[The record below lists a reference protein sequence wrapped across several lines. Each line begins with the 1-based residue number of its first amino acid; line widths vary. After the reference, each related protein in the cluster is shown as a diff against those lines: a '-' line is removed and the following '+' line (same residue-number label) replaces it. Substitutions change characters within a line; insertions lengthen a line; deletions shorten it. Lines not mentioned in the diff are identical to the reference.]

1 MRKPFA
7 ITLDVGSSRANH
19 TGAWRTERPVYVHNL
34 PPCNNA
40 CPAGENIQQW
50 LYDAEEGGP
59 DSASRAGGRPP
70 APPGQDGY
78 QAAWRQIMQDN
89 PFPAIMGRVC
99 YRPCET
105 ACNRAQLD
113 SAVGINSVE
122 RFLGDEALRRGW
134 KVPVALLAKT
144 RQPTGKRVLVVGA
157 GPSGLSAAYHLTRLG
172 HSVTIK
178 DAGATPGGM
187 MRYGIPK
194 YRLPR
199 DILDA
204 EVNRILEMG
213 VTLEL
218 NAKVTDILAE
228 LAGGFDAAF
237 VAVGAHIGR
246 RAYIPAGD
254 SAKILDAV
262 SMLHST
268 EDGTP
273 PMLGRRVAVYGG
285 GNTAM
290 DAARTA
296 RRLGAS
302 EAVVVYRRTRERM
315 PAHDSE
321 VEEALDEGVTM
332 RWLSTIK
339 HADGGKLLIEKM
351 KLDET
356 GFPQPTGEF
365 EDLEADTLV
374 LALGQNA
381 ELTVLENVPGV
392 TFSDGVVEVGPD
404 LMTGYPGIF
413 AGGDMVPAERTV
425 TIGIGHGKKAAHNID
440 AWLCHQGGRPP
451 QTPPQGVG
459 DRYVAEA
466 GHSLA
471 AFGGLN
477 TWYYADAPA
486 TVRPTLEA
494 ARRITTFD
502 EVVGGLDESTALFEA
517 RRCMSCGNCFGC
529 DNCYGVCPDNAIV
542 KLADGQYEI
551 DYDYCKGCGL
561 CAAECP
567 CGAIEME
574 PEQT

>member
-1 MRKPFA
+1 MTAMRKPFA

-50 LYDAEEGGP
+50 LYDAEEG
-59 DSASRAGGRPP
+59 P
-70 APPGQDGY
+70 AKY
-78 QAAWRQIMQDN
+78 EAAWRQIMQDN
-89 PFPAIMGRVC
+89 PFPAVMGRVC

-122 RFLGDEALRRGW
+122 RFLGDEALRQGW
-134 KVPVALLAKT
+134 TIPVAAA
-144 RQPTGKRVLVVGA
+144 PTGKRVLVVGA

-172 HSVTIK
+172 HAVTLR
-178 DAGATPGGM
+178 DAGAAPGGM

-204 EVNRILEMG
+204 EISRILDMG

-218 NAKVTDILAE
+218 NTTVTGIQAE
-228 LAGGFDAAF
+228 LEENFDAAF
-237 VAVGAHIGR
+237 VAAGAHIGR

-254 SAKILDAV
+254 SARIMDAV
-262 SMLHST
+262 SLLHGM
-268 EDGTP
+268 EDAEP
-273 PMLGRRVAVYGG
+273 PLLGRRVAVYGG

-302 EAVVVYRRTRERM
+302 EAVVVYRRTRDRM
-315 PAHDSE
+315 PAHDIE
-321 VEEALDEGVTM
+321 VTEALEEGVTM
-332 RWLSTIK
+332 RWLSTVAQ
-339 HADGGKLLIEKM
+339 ADEGKLVIEKM

-365 EDLEADTLV
+365 EELEADCLV
-374 LALGQNA
+374 LALGQNSD
-381 ELTVLENVPGV
+381 LSVLDGVPGV

-404 LMTGYPGIF
+404 LMTGHRGIF
-413 AGGDMVPAERTV
+413 AGGDMVPSERTV
-425 TIGIGHGKKAAHNID
+425 TVAIGHGKKAARHID
-440 AWLCHQGGRPP
+440 AWLR
-451 QTPPQGVG
+451 
-459 DRYVAEA
+459 A
-466 GHSLA
+466 GAYDAAPRHELA
-471 AFGGLN
+471 SFGGLN
-477 TWYYADAPA
+477 TWYYSDAPHA
-486 TVRPTLEA
+486 VRPRLEA
-494 ARRITTFD
+494 ARRIGTFD
-502 EVVGGLDESTALFEA
+502 EVTGGLDAGTALYEA

-542 KLADGQYEI
+542 KLADGQYEV

-567 CGAIEME
+567 CGAIEMR
-574 PEQT
+574 PEES

>member
-1 MRKPFA
+1 MTAIRKPFA

-19 TGAWRTERPVYVHNL
+19 TGAWRTERPGYVHNL

-50 LYDAEEGGP
+50 LYDAEEG
-59 DSASRAGGRPP
+59 P
-70 APPGQDGY
+70 AMY
-78 QAAWRQIMQDN
+78 EAAWRQIMEDN

-105 ACNRAQLD
+105 ACNRVQLD

-122 RFLGDEALRRGW
+122 RFLGDEAIKHSW
-134 KVPVALLAKT
+134 TTPVTPLAKT
-144 RQPTGKRVLVVGA
+144 GQPTGKRVLVVGA

-172 HSVTIK
+172 HAVTIQ
-178 DAGATPGGM
+178 DAGAAPGGM

-204 EVNRILEMG
+204 EIDRILAMG

-218 NAKVTDILAE
+218 DTTVTDLRGALAS
-228 LAGGFDAAF
+228 GFDAAF
-237 VAVGAHIGR
+237 VAAGAHIGR

-254 SAKILDAV
+254 SARIMDAV
-262 SMLHST
+262 SVLHSM
-268 EDGTP
+268 EDAEP
-273 PMLGRRVAVYGG
+273 PLLGRRVAVYGG

-302 EAVVVYRRTRERM
+302 EAVVVYRRTRDRM
-315 PAHDSE
+315 PAHDFE
-321 VEEALDEGVTM
+321 VEEALEEGVTI
-332 RWLSTIK
+332 RWLSTIAQ
-339 HADGGKLLIEKM
+339 ADAGNLLIEKM

-365 EDLEADTLV
+365 ETLAADCLV

-381 ELTVLENVPGV
+381 DLSVLEGLPGV
-392 TFSDGVVEVGPD
+392 TFTDGVVEVGPD
-404 LMTGYPGIF
+404 LMTGCPGIF
-413 AGGDMVPAERTV
+413 AGGDMVPSERTV
-425 TIGIGHGKKAAHNID
+425 TVAIGHGKKAARHID
-440 AWLCHQGGRPP
+440 AWLRTDTYTAAAKH
-451 QTPPQGVG
+451 
-459 DRYVAEA
+459 ELA
-466 GHSLA
+466 G
-471 AFGGLN
+471 FGGLN

-486 TVRPTLEA
+486 TVRPRLEA
-494 ARRITTFD
+494 ARRIGTFD
-502 EVVGGLDESTALFEA
+502 EVTSGLDPSTALFEA

-529 DNCYGVCPDNAIV
+529 DNCYGVCPDNAII
-542 KLADGQYEI
+542 KLGDGRYEI

-567 CGAIEME
+567 SGAIEMSPE
-574 PEQT
+574 PT

>member
-1 MRKPFA
+1 VTTMRKPFA

-34 PPCNNA
+34 PPCNDA

-50 LYDAEEGGP
+50 LYDAEEG
-59 DSASRAGGRPP
+59 P
-70 APPGQDGY
+70 ARY
-78 QAAWRQIMQDN
+78 EAAWRQIMQDN
-89 PFPAIMGRVC
+89 PFPAVMGRVC

-105 ACNRAQLD
+105 ACNRAQQD

-122 RFLGDEALRRGW
+122 RFLGDEALRQGW
-134 KVPVALLAKT
+134 KTPVDAA
-144 RQPTGKRVLVVGA
+144 PTGKRVLVVGA

-172 HSVTIK
+172 HAVTIR
-178 DAGATPGGM
+178 DAGAAPGGM

-204 EVNRILEMG
+204 EIGRILGMG

-218 NAKVTDILAE
+218 NTKVTDIQAE
-228 LAGGFDAAF
+228 LKNGFDAAF

-254 SAKILDAV
+254 SARIMDAV
-262 SMLHST
+262 SMLHGM
-268 EDGTP
+268 EDSEP
-273 PMLGRRVAVYGG
+273 PLLGRRVAVYGG

-302 EAVVVYRRTRERM
+302 EAVVVYRRTREKM
-315 PAHDSE
+315 PAHDIE
-321 VEEALDEGVTM
+321 VEEALEEGVTM
-332 RWLSTIK
+332 RWLSTVAQ
-339 HADGGKLLIEKM
+339 ADEGKLVIEKM

-356 GFPQPTGEF
+356 GFPQPTGEY
-365 EDLEADTLV
+365 EELAADCLV

-381 ELTVLENVPGV
+381 DLSVLAGVPGV
-392 TFSDGVVEVGPD
+392 TFSDGVVEVGAD

-425 TIGIGHGKKAAHNID
+425 TVAIGHGKKAARSID
-440 AWLCHQGGRPP
+440 AWLR
-451 QTPPQGVG
+451 G
-459 DRYVAEA
+459 DQYA
-466 GHSLA
+466 GARKHDLA
-471 AFGGLN
+471 AFSGLS
-477 TWYYADAPA
+477 TWYYSDAPHA
-486 TVRPTLEA
+486 VRPRLEA
-494 ARRITTFD
+494 ARRIGTFD
-502 EVVGGLDESTALFEA
+502 EVTGGLDAATALYEA

-529 DNCYGVCPDNAIV
+529 DNCYGVCPDNAVI
-542 KLADGQYEI
+542 KLGAGGYQYEV

-567 CGAIEME
+567 CGAIEMR
-574 PEQT
+574 PEDLRS